1 MWPLQK
7 YSNGVLVPFGEAFY
21 EKNCPNVKLAT
32 EMACTFALLI
42 YIVSAPSFVILEE
55 LASHEIAI
63 M

>member
-1 MWPLQK
+1 MQK

-21 EKNCPNVKLAT
+21 EKNCPNVKQAT
-32 EMACTFALLI
+32 EMACTFALTLI
-42 YIVSAPSFVILEE
+42 YIVSASSFVILEE